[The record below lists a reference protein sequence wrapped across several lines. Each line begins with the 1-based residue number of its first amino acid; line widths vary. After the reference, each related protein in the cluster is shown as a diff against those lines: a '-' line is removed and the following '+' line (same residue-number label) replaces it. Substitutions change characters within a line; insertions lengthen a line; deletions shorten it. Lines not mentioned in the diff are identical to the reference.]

1 MKSSNLNITVA
12 NYLVS
17 RIEEL
22 GVKIIPV
29 LQGGVIMKM
38 IDEVGESNV
47 LSYIVPNHEQA
58 LAMMVDAYARIN
70 GYGVGFATSGPGA
83 VNLATGIACSYYD
96 SIPCLFI
103 TGQVGMIHT
112 TGSRNVRQ
120 RGFQETDV
128 VSVLSPITKYAV
140 LLENA
145 EDARYIFEKAVYISK
160 NGRPGPVVIDLPYNV
175 QRSLVIPEQLRGFD
189 PITETVG
196 SKEDQNLII
205 SNTSSALPKKNP
217 ILYNDTMSSAKLII
231 NKISKAKKPLLLVG
245 GGVRISGKEND
256 AYKFVEKSGLP
267 VVTTWTSAD
276 IFPRDFHLYLGN
288 VGKSGDSVA
297 VNAVQDCDLLVCLG
311 SRFTPKVILNENRF
325 AEKAEIIAVDID
337 SAELNEGIINP
348 NIKIIADL
356 KSLLPNLLD
365 ATNHNLIISEEWI
378 RKLTKMK
385 VELAFTPELS
395 DNAGKYVNPFK
406 FAEKL
411 FQAMETDAILFADA
425 GANLTWIMQGFKLKR
440 GQRLISAWGNSP
452 MGYAFP
458 AAIGAKLAAQ
468 DQQIIATIGDGGFQM
483 NIQELQTMFG
493 NKIDI
498 KVFILN
504 NRCYGNIKMG
514 ARREFNSRVHGNDAN
529 SGYTAPNFIKVVQA
543 YGLQTETI
551 DNDSEVDQ
559 KLTKILATKGALIVD
574 VNIDPEQEHVEL
586 NI

>member
-1 MKSSNLNITVA
+1 MNSSDSGITVA

-22 GVKIIPV
+22 GIKIIPV

-38 IDEVGESNV
+38 IDEVGESKV

-58 LAMMVDAYARIN
+58 LAMMVDSYARIN
-70 GYGVGFATSGPGA
+70 GYGVGFTTSGPGA
-83 VNLATGIACSYYD
+83 VNLATGIACAYYD
-96 SIPCLFI
+96 SVPCLFI
-103 TGQVGMIHT
+103 TGQVGMFHS
-112 TGSRNVRQ
+112 TGERNVRQ
-120 RGFQETDV
+120 RGFQETDI

-140 LLENA
+140 LLEKA

-160 NGRPGPVVIDLPYNV
+160 SGRPGPVVIDLPYNV
-175 QRSLVIPEQLRGFD
+175 QRTLVIPEQLRGYD
-189 PITETVG
+189 PVAESLV
-196 SKEDQNLII
+196 SQEDEHLIL
-205 SNTSSALPKKNP
+205 SNAGNTLPKELP
-217 ILYNDTMSSAKLII
+217 ISSNDTIASAKLII
-231 NKISKAKKPLLLVG
+231 DKISKAKKPLLLVG
-245 GGVRISGKEND
+245 GGVRISGKEKD
-256 AYKFVEKSGLP
+256 AYRFVEKSGIP

-276 IFPRDFHLYLGN
+276 IFPRDFHLYFGN
-288 VGKSGDSVA
+288 VGKSGDYVA
-297 VNAVQDCDLLVCLG
+297 VSAVQDCDLLVCLG
-311 SRFTPKVILNENRF
+311 SRFTPKVILNEKRF

-337 SAELNEGIINP
+337 CAELNEAIIDP
-348 NIKIIADL
+348 NIKIVADL
-356 KSLLPNLLD
+356 KSLLPDLVDAINYNLL
-365 ATNHNLIISEEWI
+365 ISEEWI

-395 DNAGKYVNPFK
+395 DKVGKYVNPFK

-425 GANLTWIMQGFKLKR
+425 GANLTWVMQGYKLKR

-452 MGYAFP
+452 MGYALP
-458 AAIGAKLAAQ
+458 AAIGAKLAAPN
-468 DQQIIATIGDGGFQM
+468 QQIVATIGDGGFQM

-498 KVFILN
+498 KLFILN

-514 ARREFNSRVHGNDAN
+514 ARREFNSRVHGNDSN
-529 SGYTAPNFIKVVQA
+529 SGYTAPNFVKVAQA

-551 DNDSEVDQ
+551 DNDAEVDQ
-559 KLTKILATKGALIVD
+559 KLSKILATKGALIVD

>member
-1 MKSSNLNITVA
+1 MKSSTASVTVA

-22 GVKIIPV
+22 GIKVIPV

-38 IDEVGESNV
+38 IDEVGESKV

-58 LAMMVDAYARIN
+58 LAMMVDSYARIN
-70 GYGVGFATSGPGA
+70 GYGVGFTTGGPGA
-83 VNLATGIACSYYD
+83 VNLATGIACAYYD
-96 SIPCLFI
+96 SVPCLFI
-103 TGQVGMIHT
+103 TGQVGMFHS
-112 TGSRNVRQ
+112 TGERNVRQ
-120 RGFQETDV
+120 RGFQETDI
-128 VSVLSPITKYAV
+128 VSVLSPITKYAI
-140 LLENA
+140 LLEKA

-175 QRSLVIPEQLRGFD
+175 QRSLVIPKQLQGYD
-189 PITETVG
+189 PGTEAIV
-196 SKEDQNLII
+196 SQKDKNLIL
-205 SNTSSALPKKNP
+205 SNAGNALRKALP
-217 ILYNDTMSSAKLII
+217 ISYNHTMASANLII

-245 GGVRISGKEND
+245 GGVRISGKQEV
-256 AYKFVEKSGLP
+256 AYRFVEKSGIP

-288 VGKSGDSVA
+288 VGKSGDNVA
-297 VNAVQDCDLLVCLG
+297 VSAVQDCDLLVCLG
-311 SRFTPKVILNENRF
+311 SRFTPKVILNEKRF
-325 AEKAEIIAVDID
+325 AENAEIIAVDID
-337 SAELNEGIINP
+337 CAELNEAIIDP
-348 NIKIIADL
+348 KIVADL
-356 KSLLPNLLD
+356 KSLLPDLVD
-365 ATNHNLIISEEWI
+365 ATNYNLLISEEWI
-378 RKLTKMK
+378 RTLTKMK
-385 VELAFTPELS
+385 VKLAFTPELS
-395 DNAGKYVNPFK
+395 DKVDKYVNPFN

-425 GANLTWIMQGFKLKR
+425 GANLTWIMQGCKLKR

-458 AAIGAKLAAQ
+458 AAIGAKLAAP

-498 KVFILN
+498 KLFILN

-514 ARREFNSRVHGNDAN
+514 ARREFNSRVHGNDSN
-529 SGYTAPNFIKVVQA
+529 SGYTSPNFIKVAQA

-551 DNDSEVDQ
+551 DNDAEVSQ
-559 KLTKILATKGALIVD
+559 KLSEILATKGALIVD

>member
-1 MKSSNLNITVA
+1 MKSSISSITVA

-22 GVKIIPV
+22 GIKIIPV

-38 IDEVGESNV
+38 IDEVGESKE

-58 LAMMVDAYARIN
+58 LAMMVDSYARIN

-83 VNLATGIACSYYD
+83 VNLATGIACAYYD
-96 SIPCLFI
+96 SVPCLFI
-103 TGQVGMIHT
+103 TGQVGMFHT
-112 TGSRNVRQ
+112 TGERNVRQ

-128 VSVLSPITKYAV
+128 VSVLSPITKYAI
-140 LLENA
+140 LLEKA

-175 QRSLVIPEQLRGFD
+175 QRSLVIPEQLHGYD
-189 PITETVG
+189 PVTETTD
-196 SKEDQNLII
+196 SQEDNNLIL
-205 SNTSSALPKKNP
+205 SNAGNALPRKFP
-217 ILYNDTMSSAKLII
+217 ISYNDTMASAKLII

-245 GGVRISGKEND
+245 GGVRISRKED
-256 AYKFVEKSGLP
+256 DVYKFVEKSGLP

-288 VGKSGDSVA
+288 VGKSGDYAA
-297 VNAVQDCDLLVCLG
+297 VSAVQDCDLLVCLG
-311 SRFTPKVILNENRF
+311 SRFTPKVILNEKRF

-337 SAELNEGIINP
+337 CAELNEAIINP
-348 NIKIIADL
+348 NIKIVADL
-356 KSLLPNLLD
+356 KSLLPNLID
-365 ATNHNLIISEEWI
+365 ATNYNLLISEEWI
-378 RKLTKMK
+378 KKLTKMK
-385 VELAFTPELS
+385 VELAFSPELS
-395 DNAGKYVNPFK
+395 DKVGKYVNPFK
-406 FAEKL
+406 FSEKL
-411 FQAMETDAILFADA
+411 FQAMETDAIVFADA
-425 GANLTWIMQGFKLKR
+425 GANLTWVMQGFKLKR

-458 AAIGAKLAAQ
+458 AAIGAKLAVP

-551 DNDSEVDQ
+551 DNDAEVDQ
-559 KLTKILATKGALIVD
+559 KLSKILATEGSLIVD

>member
-1 MKSSNLNITVA
+1 MKSSTASVTVA

-22 GVKIIPV
+22 GIKVIPV

-38 IDEVGESNV
+38 IDEVGESKV

-58 LAMMVDAYARIN
+58 LAMMVDSYARIN
-70 GYGVGFATSGPGA
+70 GYGVGFTTGGPGA
-83 VNLATGIACSYYD
+83 VNLATGIACAYYD
-96 SIPCLFI
+96 SVPCLFI
-103 TGQVGMIHT
+103 TGQVGMFHS
-112 TGSRNVRQ
+112 TGERNVRQ
-120 RGFQETDV
+120 RGFQETDI
-128 VSVLSPITKYAV
+128 VSVLSPITKYAI
-140 LLENA
+140 LLEKA

-175 QRSLVIPEQLRGFD
+175 QRSLVIPKQLQGYD
-189 PITETVG
+189 PGTEAIV
-196 SKEDQNLII
+196 SQKDKNLIL
-205 SNTSSALPKKNP
+205 SNAGNALRKALP
-217 ILYNDTMSSAKLII
+217 ISYNHTMASANLII

-245 GGVRISGKEND
+245 GGVRISGKQED
-256 AYKFVEKSGLP
+256 AYRFVEKSGIP

-276 IFPRDFHLYLGN
+276 FFPRDFYLYLGN
-288 VGKSGDSVA
+288 VGKSGDNVA
-297 VNAVQDCDLLVCLG
+297 VSAVQDCDLLVCLG
-311 SRFTPKVILNENRF
+311 SRFTPKVIINEKRF

-337 SAELNEGIINP
+337 CAELNEAIIDP
-348 NIKIIADL
+348 NFKIVADL
-356 KSLLPNLLD
+356 KSLLPDLVD
-365 ATNHNLIISEEWI
+365 ATNYNLLISEEWI
-378 RKLTKMK
+378 RTLTKMK
-385 VELAFTPELS
+385 VKLAFTPELS
-395 DNAGKYVNPFK
+395 DKVDKYVNPFN

-425 GANLTWIMQGFKLKR
+425 GANLTWIMQGCKLKR

-458 AAIGAKLAAQ
+458 AAIGAKLAAP

-498 KVFILN
+498 KLFILN

-514 ARREFNSRVHGNDAN
+514 ARREFNSRVHGNDSN
-529 SGYTAPNFIKVVQA
+529 SGYTAPNFIKVAQA

-551 DNDSEVDQ
+551 DNDAEVSQ
-559 KLTKILATKGALIVD
+559 KLSKILATKGALIVD